1 MEKRKERGVG
11 ARMEAY
17 GCRQGGQEKAPLRGQ
32 ITGMSGVDHFIRKGL
47 AHLKVGSGLIS
58 ALGPSLLCSLT

>member
-11 ARMEAY
+11 ALTEAY

-32 ITGMSGVDHFIRKGL
+32 ITGMSGVDHFIRKRL
-47 AHLKVGSGLIS
+47 AYLEVGSAPIS